1 MSAVIQTSAYC
12 KIFLHAA
19 KYSSSAIGGYV
30 IGTGNSDQINITD
43 IVPICHNNPCGPMF
57 EIAAEM
63 VSSSSLFTTTSY
75 HLNTHEIWTLYATSQ
90 TESLFAG
97 TQSRVLGYYFAISRS
112 LDDSAHRW
120 LKMVKMEDAV
130 VIAADSEISDV
141 LYRRCSLPLSLVIL
155 LCHVR
160 WIYMLEVIRNF
171 ECTCISCTSF
181 SRTADIRISSHFPT
195 SVQ

>member
-19 KYSSSAIGGYV
+19 KYSSSAIGGYI

-97 TQSRVLGYYFAISRS
+97 TQSRVLGYYFANETATSTRPAYIENIVKGISNITGGS
-112 LDDSAHRW
+112 CLLLEVQNDLISKDDA
-120 LKMVKMEDAV
+120 
-130 VIAADSEISDV
+130 
-141 LYRRCSLPLSLVIL
+141 LVIKVL
-155 LCHVR
+155 VR
-160 WIYMLEVIRNF
+160 NLMIN
-171 ECTCISCTSF
+171 
-181 SRTADIRISSHFPT
+181 
-195 SVQ
+195 